1 MAQIVIFAMTNL
13 SLVHNALPIFVK
25 NEVLVWDNTTYR
37 VIEVS
42 RRKVFLF
49 QLEQEKGFPKPID
62 ADDLES
68 LFVSGEISLIENHS
82 YDAPPILLSNRT
94 DALNEAKTRFEVI
107 RPIVEAEGYLTS
119 SERGKL
125 VNSQVANTEASK
137 TSIYRLLRL
146 YWTHG
151 QSIEALAKK
160 YDNCGAKGKI
170 RTFTSKKPGK
180 KSNHG
185 KKLNAIRT
193 EEHLAFMRR
202 VIEVFYFAKK
212 KDLTYTYRRFVTL
225 CIESSGDNNVDKVP
239 SIDSLKN
246 VLKRHYSLTQFARGR
261 FDSRIFNKDIRS
273 LKGSAT
279 ASVSGPGDKF
289 EIDATPMPIHVV
301 SNHDRS
307 RVLGKPT
314 LYLVVDVYSHL
325 IVGYYI
331 GFYSASYRTATI
343 AILSIVQDKTELL
356 KKYNISPTIC
366 KNWPALGLPNSLLCD
381 KAEFFGLNG
390 NHLVEATGMR
400 IENTASGRSDG
411 KGTVERYLGLI
422 QELLVGVM
430 PGMSTTAINKK
441 AGAIDGRLTACISL
455 HELEEIVISKILLIN
470 NCRIMHGYATE
481 KDMPDDMPKTAR
493 NVWDWGVANRTGQ
506 ISKVNEENLKTAVL
520 PKDTAK
526 VSTLG
531 ISFKKLFYY
540 STELEELDW
549 FLRIKNNRSRPVSVE
564 VLFDPMIVNQIHVIV
579 PGVSNKTFVC
589 LLKPQSRAYVDNSF
603 YEVELRMKKSTI
615 ANCSIDYDE
624 AMRITEERTIVIVNN
639 AEKAKKRTLKK
650 TAAQRKRE
658 IPINKDIARE
668 EERQKLINE
677 FSPPLQIPLGNTEIG
692 STKTQDEFANPEL
705 NELFNLDKDV
715 KNATDGIND
724 E

>member
-1 MAQIVIFAMTNL
+1 MTNL
-13 SLVHNALPIFVK
+13 ALVHNALPIFVK
-25 NEVLVWDNTTYR
+25 NEVLAWRNTTHR
-37 VIEVS
+37 VIDVS
-42 RRKVFLF
+42 RHQVYLF
-49 QLEQEKGFPKPID
+49 QLGQDKGFPQPID
-62 ADDLES
+62 ADDIES
-68 LFVSGEISLIENHS
+68 LFVSGEISLVENHS
-82 YDAPPILLSNRT
+82 YAAPPILLSNRV
-94 DALNEAKTRFEVI
+94 DAFNEAKTRFEVI
-107 RPIVEAEGYLTS
+107 RPIVEAEGYLIS

-125 VNSQVANTEASK
+125 VNRQIAQKGMSK
-137 TSIYRLLRL
+137 ASIYRLLRL

-151 QSIEALAKK
+151 QCIEALAKK
-160 YDNCGAKGKI
+160 YENCGAKGKLRI
-170 RTFTSKKPGK
+170 FTSKKPGK
-180 KSNHG
+180 QNNDG

-193 EEHLAFMRR
+193 EQHVVFMRR

-225 CIESSGDNNVDKVP
+225 CIENSGNNNVDKVP
-239 SIDSLKN
+239 SINSLKH
-246 VLKRHYSLTQFARGR
+246 VIRRHYSLKQFARGR
-261 FDSRIFNKDIRS
+261 YDSRIFNKDIRS

-314 LYLVVDVYSHL
+314 LYLVVDIHSHL
-325 IVGYYI
+325 IAGYYI

-343 AILSIVQDKTELL
+343 AILSVVQDKTELL

-366 KNWPALGLPNSLLCD
+366 ENWPALGLPNALLCD
-381 KAEFFGLNG
+381 KAELFGLNG

-400 IENTASGRSDG
+400 IENTASGRSEA

-422 QELLVGVM
+422 QESLGGVM
-430 PGMSTTAINKK
+430 PGKSTMAVNKK
-441 AGAIDGRLTACISL
+441 AGAVDGRLTACISL

-470 NCRIMHGYATE
+470 NCRIMPGYSRE
-481 KDMPDDMPKTAR
+481 KDMPDDMPMTAK
-493 NVWDWGVANRTGQ
+493 NIWDWGIANRTGTL
-506 ISKVNEENLKTAVL
+506 SKINEENLKTAIL

-526 VSTLG
+526 VSPLG
-531 ISFKKLFYY
+531 VSFKKLYYY
-540 STELEELDW
+540 SAELEELDW

-564 VLFDPMIVNQIHVIV
+564 ALFDPMIVNQIYVIV
-579 PGVSNKTFVC
+579 PGVSNKTFTC
-589 LLKPQSRAYVDNSF
+589 LLKPQSRAYVDSSF
-603 YEVELRMKKSTI
+603 YEVELRMKKSI
-615 ANCSIDYDE
+615 KANCTLDYDE
-624 AMRITEERTIVIVNN
+624 ALRIDEEKTITIVNN
-639 AEKAKKRTLKK
+639 AEKAKKRAIKK

-677 FSPPLQIPLGNTEIG
+677 FSPQQNVPLGDTKIG
-692 STKTQDEFANPEL
+692 LTKAQDEFANPEL
-705 NELFNLDKDV
+705 DELFNLDKDV
-715 KNATDGIND
+715 KNETNGIDD